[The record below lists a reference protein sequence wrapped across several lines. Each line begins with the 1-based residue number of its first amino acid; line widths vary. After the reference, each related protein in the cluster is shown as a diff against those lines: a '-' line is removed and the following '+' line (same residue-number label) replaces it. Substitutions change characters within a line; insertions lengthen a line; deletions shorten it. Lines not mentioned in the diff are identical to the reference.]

1 MDELTALRALAF
13 RLAGEPAAGAHAH
26 LYAARL
32 PDTLPVDIP
41 IPDHSD
47 IIGAIVV
54 DQQPGAPSSSPPHT
68 RIFLDTPL
76 SPLQIRAFYQDRL
89 HAAEWTPA
97 PSFLPSNGGFWGG
110 VDEGG
115 DPNGVSDLFCRGQYG
130 PSLSVNAGRVP
141 GAPTQVLLQLD
152 TQARPWMCAPVDEAP
167 SRTTF
172 RRLPPLLLPPGAQ
185 PLRSW
190 GGGSRGNGEDTRGAR
205 SMTAI
210 ETSMDQQAVM
220 AHCETQLETSGWVKQ
235 ESRQDGPLTWSR
247 WTFRGTDGEPWR
259 GLLYVLALPAAAH
272 HYMLRLES
280 EWDGDQQHA

>member
-1 MDELTALRALAF
+1 MDELTALRALVF
-13 RLAGEPAAGAHAH
+13 RLAGEPAAGAHVH

-32 PDTLPVDIP
+32 PDTLPVDVP

-54 DQQPGAPSSSPPHT
+54 DQQPGAPFSSPPQT

-76 SPLQIRAFYQDRL
+76 SPRQVRAFYGDRL
-89 HAAEWTPA
+89 RAAGWTPLSSA
-97 PSFLPSNGGFWGG
+97 ASAEGFGAGVGEDDDPGGI
-110 VDEGG
+110 
-115 DPNGVSDLFCRGQYG
+115 SDVFCRSQHG
-130 PSLSVNAGRVP
+130 PSLNVNAGRVP

-172 RRLPPLLLPPGAQ
+172 RRLPALLLPPGAQ

-190 GGGSRGNGEDTRGAR
+190 GGGSGGNGEDTSSAR
-205 SMTAI
+205 STTAI
-210 ETSMDQQAVM
+210 ETGMDQQAVV
-220 AHCETQLETSGWVKQ
+220 AHCETQLEASGWVKQ
-235 ESRQDGPLTWSR
+235 ESRRDGPLTWSR

-259 GLLYVLALPAAAH
+259 GLLYVLALPDEAH
-272 HYMLRLES
+272 RYMLRLES

>member
-1 MDELTALRALAF
+1 MDELTALRALAL
-13 RLAGEPAAGAHAH
+13 RLAGEQAAGAHVH
-26 LYAARL
+26 LYAAGL

-54 DQQPGAPSSSPPHT
+54 DQRPGAPSYSPPQT

-89 HAAEWTPA
+89 RAAGWTPT
-97 PSFLPSNGGFWGG
+97 PSFLPPGGGFGAG
-110 VDEGG
+110 MDEGSE
-115 DPNGVSDLFCRGQYG
+115 PNGVSDLFCRSQYG
-130 PSLSVNAGRVP
+130 PSLSVNAGRVQE
-141 GAPTQVLLQLD
+141 APTQVLLQLD
-152 TQARPWMCAPVDEAP
+152 TEARLWVCAPVEEPP

-172 RRLPPLLLPPGAQ
+172 RRLPPLLLPPGAR

-190 GGGSRGNGEDTRGAR
+190 GDGSSGNGEDTSSAR

-210 ETSMDQQAVM
+210 ETGLDQQAVM

-235 ESRQDGPLTWSR
+235 ESRRDGPLTWSR
-247 WTFRGTDGEPWR
+247 WTSRGTDGEPWR
-259 GLLYVLALPAAAH
+259 GLLYVLALPDAAH
-272 HYMLRLES
+272 RYMLRLES
-280 EWDGDQQHA
+280 EWVGNP